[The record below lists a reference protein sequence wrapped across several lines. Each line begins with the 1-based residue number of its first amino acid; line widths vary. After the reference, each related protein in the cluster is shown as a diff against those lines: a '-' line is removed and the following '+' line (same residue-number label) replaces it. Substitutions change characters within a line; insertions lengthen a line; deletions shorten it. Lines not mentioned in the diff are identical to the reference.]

1 MEHFQYRITPSRFH
15 RGTAKPTDL
24 GFFIQPMLCVPSS
37 MTFSSKLHRA
47 QELASSVVCVGLDP
61 DPDLFPDQFRDLPVA
76 DAVRR
81 FCKSI
86 IEATH
91 EVVCAYKPNL
101 AFFEALGRDG
111 LGILE
116 DVLGSI
122 PPDRI
127 TIADG
132 KRGDIGNTAGRYAT
146 AVFENLSFDACT
158 VSPYMGRD
166 AILPFLAWPEKAA
179 FALVRT
185 SNSSADEVQNLDVG
199 GIPLYFRIAHLLAT
213 WSSGEPGEIGFVVGA
228 TDTRAL
234 ADVRDRFPDVPL
246 LIPGIGAQGGDPEA
260 VMATTAGG
268 TGPILVNSSRSI
280 LYAGKGVD
288 FADRARDVTI
298 RLRDD
303 LNRGR

>member
-1 MEHFQYRITPSRFH
+1 
-15 RGTAKPTDL
+15 
-24 GFFIQPMLCVPSS
+24 

-61 DPDLFPDQFRDLPVA
+61 DPDRFPDQFRDLPA
-76 DAVRR
+76 PDAARR
-81 FCKSI
+81 FCKAI

-91 EVVCAYKPNL
+91 EVACAYKPNL
-101 AFFEALGRDG
+101 AFFEALGREG
-111 LGILE
+111 LGVLE
-116 DVLGSI
+116 DVVSSI

-127 TIADG
+127 SIADG
-132 KRGDIGNTAGRYAT
+132 KRGDIGNTAGRYAI

-166 AILPFLAWPEKAA
+166 AVSPFLAWPEKAA

-185 SNSSADEVQNLDVG
+185 SNPSAGEVQDLDVG
-199 GIPLYFRIAHLLAT
+199 DVPLYFRIARMLET

-228 TDTRAL
+228 TDTTIL
-234 ADVRDRFPDVPL
+234 ADIRDQFPDIPL

-260 VMATTAGG
+260 VMATAIAG
-268 TGPILVNSSRSI
+268 TGPIVVTSSRSI
-280 LYAGKGVD
+280 LYAGQGVD
-288 FADRARDVTI
+288 FADRARDATI